1 MSDSKTPEPI
11 VQELYRLLKAV
22 VTEGCYEE
30 EIQKA
35 INDYEDCHKIDKT
48 NLNIKSNFAAD

>member
-1 MSDSKTPEPI
+1 MSEKKTLEA
-11 VQELYRLLKAV
+11 VSLELYRLLKAV

-35 INDYEDCHKIDKT
+35 INDYENYYGIT
-48 NLNIKSNFAAD
+48 QTSLTIKSNFARD